1 MTYPSLRARIKVE
14 WKSYLVA
21 ALFTVIAEYIGT
33 VKLKVGP
40 GMIILFPVFYAIILG
55 MLSGPQVMRW
65 FDNRHV
71 KAASKLVIV
80 GICPFVVNLGITA
93 GANMDMILHAGPA
106 LLVHGFG
113 NLLGIFFGLPLAMLL
128 GLHREAI
135 GATSSL
141 NREYHLALINSAYG
155 SDSDEASGSMAIYIV
170 GGILGTIYFGMMAT
184 ALGLTGWFDPKA
196 LGMSTGVGAGIFMA
210 SASASLAQLFPHD
223 ANTITAMA
231 SAANTIAGITG
242 IYITMFLA
250 IPLTDKLS
258 NLFDKMFASRRAKT
272 ATALKGRIK

>member
-55 MLSGPQVMRW
+55 MLSGPQVMQW

-184 ALGLTGWFDPKA
+184 ALGLTGWFD
-196 LGMSTGVGAGIFMA
+196 
-210 SASASLAQLFPHD
+210 

-242 IYITMFLA
+242 IYITLFLA
-250 IPLTDKLS
+250 IPLTDKLY